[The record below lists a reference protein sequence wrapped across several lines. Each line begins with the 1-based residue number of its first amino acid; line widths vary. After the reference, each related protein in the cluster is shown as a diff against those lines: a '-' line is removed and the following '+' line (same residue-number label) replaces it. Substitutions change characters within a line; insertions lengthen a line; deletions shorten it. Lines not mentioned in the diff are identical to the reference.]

1 MLQHRDSPKKT
12 IAWLNLTQRRYGGF
26 IHGKRVRDVLSSKYD
41 VEFRTLEYVS
51 WRLLKP
57 FGWFI
62 GLLLTRD
69 VKDLWIRDDLI
80 AVALPFGGKGKQL
93 VIVRHIDSSVFP
105 LVYRLAYAPLEWLFY
120 RNLRKVDAIVT
131 ISEYWRK
138 HFLDRGYSNVHKING
153 GFDLADFQIDEQEVA
168 EWKKRFGV
176 ADKPIIYLGNCQ
188 KEKGVVEAYHV
199 LKDVDAYLITSGERR
214 VTIPAININGTYREY
229 LCLLKASSV
238 VITMSKFKE
247 GWCRTAH
254 EAMLLKIPVIG
265 SGKGGMRELLEGGSQ
280 IICENFDS
288 LKEHVVALLENPE
301 ERKVMGQNG
310 HTYVREFSME
320 VFAEKWFG
328 LVRNIFSKN

>member
-1 MLQHRDSPKKT
+1 MLEHQDSPKKT

-69 VKDLWIRDDLI
+69 VKDLWVRDDLI
-80 AVALPFGGKGKQL
+80 TVALPFGGKGKQL

-131 ISEYWRK
+131 ISEYWRR
-138 HFLDRGYSNVHKING
+138 HFLDRGYSDVYKING
-153 GFDLADFQIDEQEVA
+153 GFDVADFRIDEQEIA

-188 KEKGVVEAYHV
+188 KEKGVVEACHA
-199 LKDVDAYLITSGERR
+199 LKDVDAYLVTSGERR
-214 VTIPAININGTYREY
+214 VTIPAVNINGTYREY
-229 LCLLKASSV
+229 LCLLKAASV

-254 EAMLLKIPVIG
+254 EAMLLKTPVIG
-265 SGKGGMRELLEGGSQ
+265 SGKGGMRELLEGGGQ

-288 LKEHVVALLENPE
+288 LKVKVEDLLGSPEKREILGESGYEFAKNFTMEKFEKEWKHVIQTV
-301 ERKVMGQNG
+301 VQ
-310 HTYVREFSME
+310 
-320 VFAEKWFG
+320 
-328 LVRNIFSKN
+328 